1 MSGCLNER
9 VDMDDLLTY
18 EQIDRIRD
26 WFATSDGVLICAG
39 AGMGVDSGLPD
50 FRGNQ
55 GFWQA
60 YPALGQRRMDF
71 TSVANPQAFVDEPR
85 LAWGFYGHRL
95 QLYRDTVPHHGFQ
108 LLQHLSQRFE
118 HGSFVFTS
126 NVDGQFQKAGFA
138 SEQVLE
144 CHGSIHQLQCSL
156 PCHAAIWSA
165 SAFEPQVDAA
175 RCQLLSAWPVCPQC
189 GAIAR
194 PNILMFGDGSWL
206 EQRTEQQQARFAA
219 WRKRVKQPLVIE
231 LGAGTAIPSV
241 RMQAEATSRRLIR
254 INPREAQ
261 IAHADGVSIGLG
273 AVAGLTLLYKMLEA

>member
-1 MSGCLNER
+1 
-9 VDMDDLLTY
+9 MDDLLTN
-18 EQIDRIRD
+18 EQIDLIQA
-26 WFATSDGVLICAG
+26 WFASSDGLLICAG

-55 GFWQA
+55 GFWRA
-60 YPALGQRRMDF
+60 YPALGQRRMAF
-71 TSVANPQAFVDEPR
+71 TSIANPQAFVDEPR

-108 LLQHLSQRFE
+108 MLQHLSQRFE
-118 HGSFVFTS
+118 QGSFVFTS
-126 NVDGQFQKAGFA
+126 NVDRQFQTAGFA
-138 SEQVLE
+138 AEQVLE
-144 CHGSIHQLQCSL
+144 CHGSIHQLQCSV

-165 SAFEPQVDAA
+165 SAVDTPH
-175 RCQLLSAWPVCPQC
+175 CELLNAWPTCPQC

-194 PNILMFGDGSWL
+194 PNILMFGDWSWL
-206 EQRTEQQQARFAA
+206 AQRTEQQHARFAA

-241 RMQAEATSRRLIR
+241 RMQAESTGRRLIR

-261 IAHADGVSIGLG
+261 VTHPDGVPISLG
-273 AVAGLTLLYKMLEA
+273 ALAGLRLLNRVLDA